1 MAWNSDMV
9 YALGIQK
16 IIASI
21 IGIWPVESNDIIS
34 KMQVAFIAITQA
46 WMCIDVIKQF
56 IIKGHCGSILELVDI
71 ISTHIPA
78 FIIVIKMIVTTIYR
92 DNFHVIITSAINDWS
107 EVIDQK
113 SRLIMLR
120 YARIGR
126 IIVIVQIFGVFTISC
141 QVIFDRL
148 RITMDVWNEQTNS
161 SAQISGFPLWP
172 MCWIPIDILAI
183 HLCGQHQ
190 VLNTNLKYFDKIE
203 DPNQYKYHLRQFI
216 KRHDNLIM
224 LTDTFE
230 ETYNLNILAE
240 VGMNII
246 LICISGIVLLIGLQ
260 SSDID
265 IVAAMIIRIFMLNC
279 GIFLHSYIGEQLN
292 RESANLHMTIYSIP
306 WYNMPPNMMKDITVI
321 MLRCNIC
328 THLTMEVKTTYGEE
342 LSWNSNTNYAL
353 GLYKTLGRA
362 LGIWP
367 LKYFDIFSYIRVA
380 FIAIIQLWM
389 SIDLT
394 QQLLIKGNC
403 GDVTELVDVLSLITC
418 GILTATKVIILKIYE
433 HNVYV
438 IVNSAVEDWTKV
450 MDKKSR
456 RIMFK
461 YAKIGRTVFIIQ
473 MIGAYAAGF
482 PLIFA
487 RLPFI
492 TALWDDR
499 TNTNMIIRQ
508 VPIGPSC
515 WISPDLSAY
524 NYAICYIVQ
533 SIQLFIVCTG
543 YIGSDTYFFG
553 IAMHVCGQFEL
564 LHMRI
569 ENLDKIKDNVSQRR
583 EIIKFS
589 KRHKHLLTLADNFE
603 QTFNII
609 ILAQVGADTILICIS
624 GIVLLISLQSPN
636 FIIISGLVIRIY
648 LVYVQLFMYS
658 YVGEKLS
665 EQAQKLQ
672 VAFYN
677 CSWYY
682 MAPNL
687 AMGSYFSILRLM
699 FIDQS

>member
-1 MAWNSDMV
+1 
-9 YALGIQK
+9 
-16 IIASI
+16 
-21 IGIWPVESNDIIS
+21 
-34 KMQVAFIAITQA
+34 
-46 WMCIDVIKQF
+46 
-56 IIKGHCGSILELVDI
+56 
-71 ISTHIPA
+71 
-78 FIIVIKMIVTTIYR
+78 
-92 DNFHVIITSAINDWS
+92 
-107 EVIDQK
+107 
-113 SRLIMLR
+113 
-120 YARIGR
+120 
-126 IIVIVQIFGVFTISC
+126 
-141 QVIFDRL
+141 
-148 RITMDVWNEQTNS
+148 
-161 SAQISGFPLWP
+161 
-172 MCWIPIDILAI
+172 
-183 HLCGQHQ
+183 
-190 VLNTNLKYFDKIE
+190 
-203 DPNQYKYHLRQFI
+203 
-216 KRHDNLIM
+216 
-224 LTDTFE
+224 
-230 ETYNLNILAE
+230 
-240 VGMNII
+240 
-246 LICISGIVLLIGLQ
+246 
-260 SSDID
+260 
-265 IVAAMIIRIFMLNC
+265 
-279 GIFLHSYIGEQLN
+279 
-292 RESANLHMTIYSIP
+292 
-306 WYNMPPNMMKDITVI
+306 
-321 MLRCNIC
+321 
-328 THLTMEVKTTYGEE
+328 MEVKTTYGEE

-624 GIVLLISLQSPN
+624 GNLFYYVN
-636 FIIISGLVIRIY
+636 Y
-648 LVYVQLFMYS
+648 L
-658 YVGEKLS
+658 LS
-665 EQAQKLQ
+665 ED
-672 VAFYN
+672 
-677 CSWYY
+677 SWI
-682 MAPNL
+682 NFEL
-687 AMGSYFSILRLM
+687 LTGKN
-699 FIDQS
+699 